1 MAKLRSMT
9 ANDIPMVGR
18 LLDHIFRRNQGVH
31 DQSVLTDFPLVFAAS
46 NHENCRIVVVDDR
59 IVSHAAIWPC
69 ELVVDEVRLRLG
81 VIVLVATESG
91 YRNRGY
97 VARLMRDLQ
106 QTMHEQDYDLGILW
120 TGVPE
125 FYAKMGWTQVR
136 TRGWLTDDLRSK
148 EKFLTKFRQ
157 TSAGA
162 TIAWY
167 DADRHLDGIIRIHD
181 NEPVRVTRS
190 RTEYAALLGLPK
202 MHVNVLVRNDD
213 VAAYLVAGQAINK
226 QGLIEYGGPARD
238 VVSLAADSILRQ
250 RFEGQLPF
258 VIYHVRKDLAQLIE
272 RENQATSPLECSK
285 GRGCEMILHFRPDR
299 LPAPLSER
307 LFIWGLD
314 FT

>member
-1 MAKLRSMT
+1 MATLKKF
-9 ANDIPMVGR
+9 I
-18 LLDHIFRRNQGVH
+18 IFTFHVDRH
-31 DQSVLTDFPLVFAAS
+31 S
-46 NHENCRIVVVDDR
+46 VVVDPHTVL
-59 IVSHAAIWPC
+59 IST
-69 ELVVDEVRLRLG
+69 
-81 VIVLVATESG
+81 VLV
-91 YRNRGY
+91 
-97 VARLMRDLQ
+97 L
-106 QTMHEQDYDLGILW
+106 
-120 TGVPE
+120 
-125 FYAKMGWTQVR
+125 K
-136 TRGWLTDDLRSK
+136 
-148 EKFLTKFRQ
+148 
-157 TSAGA
+157 
-162 TIAWY
+162 
-167 DADRHLDGIIRIHD
+167 
-181 NEPVRVTRS
+181 
-190 RTEYAALLGLPK
+190 GLPK